1 MAPPKLGRASAP
13 FPRLLP
19 RRPLCRDLREGEVSF
34 RLINP
39 QTGNRV
45 RQVMVDAQTGA
56 EVDRK
61 GLMRGFEIGKD
72 RYVLLSEEEIRG
84 VRLESTRSIDI
95 ERFVG
100 REDIDRIWW
109 DVPYDLVP
117 SETAGVEAFVVI
129 REALRKTGRI
139 ALGRVAMHARERL
152 VAIEPRGEGLLV
164 TTLRSHDDI
173 RDAGEI
179 SDGIPG
185 GGADPKMV
193 AIAERSS
200 RSSRGRSTPANSRP
214 LRRCV
219 ARADPQQAGWRRRRH
234 AGRAAAQGQCDRLM
248 DALKRSLGEGG
259 TASSARRRGGRRRG
273 QGKRRQ
279 AGARAPRARPG
290 QDRRAEA
297 AAGGLTW
304 RGRWKA
310 IAPGAISASRPNRRR
325 GAAAAARRW
334 ASSCRS
340 TMRRA
345 DYDLRLEWGGC

>member
-1 MAPPKLGRASAP
+1 
-13 FPRLLP
+13 
-19 RRPLCRDLREGEVSF
+19 
-34 RLINP
+34 
-39 QTGNRV
+39 
-45 RQVMVDAQTGA
+45 MVDAQTGA

-193 AIAERSS
+193 AIAEQIIAQQQGPFDPGEFTDRYEDALRELIRSKQD
-200 RSSRGRSTPANSRP
+200 GGDGGTPAAPPPRDN
-214 LRRCV
+214 V
-219 ARADPQQAGWRRRRH
+219 ID
-234 AGRAAAQGQCDRLM
+234 LM

-259 TASSARRRGGRRRG
+259 TASSARRAKAAAGAAKA
-273 QGKRRQ
+273 KRRQ
-279 AGARAPRARPG
+279 AGGAGAGAQGPARTAAPKR
-290 QDRRAEA
+290 RRA
-297 AAGGLTW
+297 G
-304 RGRWKA
+304 
-310 IAPGAISASRPNRRR
+310 
-325 GAAAAARRW
+325 
-334 ASSCRS
+334 
-340 TMRRA
+340 
-345 DYDLRLEWGGC
+345 